1 MRICHF
7 RKVVIVYVFLSASLT
22 AKLKFLDSLLTQ
34 RRDVTEH
41 VLIYYPNVMSVVV
54 QSSPGWV
61 LDSSSLVDRGYQRC
75 IRWAD
80 RAHVKCSF
88 KRRCFQVIK
97 SHFNL
102 SDGAAVEEH
111 AHLLQ
116 NKPSKVKPAAEDALM
131 CQQKYFKKS
140 YF

>member
-1 MRICHF
+1 M
-7 RKVVIVYVFLSASLT
+7 
-22 AKLKFLDSLLTQ
+22 
-34 RRDVTEH
+34 TEH

-61 LDSSSLVDRGYQRC
+61 LDSRSLIDRGYQRC

-80 RAHVKCSF
+80 KTHVKCRF

-111 AHLLQ
+111 ADLLQ

-131 CQQKYFKKS
+131 SAKNIKKQHI
-140 YF
+140 FREL